1 MAATTQRDDMPADAD
16 ELQPQLQ
23 PPRVINASL
32 AANPAG
38 GTRYHTAASSPA
50 HSAGSDGQDAEADP
64 ERLRQER
71 DAARAELARVQR
83 QQERDRATAIAAQ
96 TRLAEEARRLREAQE
111 NGTTAAAAA
120 DAPPRPAASAP
131 AGPAPA
137 AGRPG
142 RLLGGIHAAPG
153 ALPIPHAD
161 RQELQQHHAHVVPQQ
176 TVQHQTAMPAASA
189 HGAQAMSISQDRE
202 EGEVHHS
209 RPAVDEPRP
218 ATRQR
223 AEPQPRHHAGQPLR
237 LDALNTHINS
247 FCSSDIGASAMD
259 LSRDVAAPVLMAFLK
274 RHMDDMGVHYE
285 PHIDLLM
292 KGKGGAWAQDPP
304 VVRIANGDDLG
315 FQEVQPRRVRFVD
328 EAGAIGSNGVDTVG
342 TAAPLP
348 TSAGGTLGVGAPALA
363 GATDGTPPGSTAQ
376 MSPVTSPMRMQLH
389 AQGQTHT
396 APDPA
401 PAPAPAPHYR
411 DRHDHRDEPRVVIH
425 AFTGVLKGTI
435 TNIAT
440 WFDVLVMIL
449 SRRGIDP
456 VASFLMYLGG
466 QAQQWGLTWFRAWER
481 EHNRQPTVDELRH
494 DFLMQWD
501 NLHLH
506 TANAARQR
514 LHNHEVTQ
522 TGTVSAYITQFRLIM
537 QDIPD
542 MHMND
547 RVAHF
552 RAGLQKGLQAKY
564 AFKPG
569 STVPW
574 DNVYELMNHILEM
587 TTATNFANGKT
598 QPSVAAADTPASRSP
613 SLPARGGIKKGG
625 RARNHG
631 NGGRAGGGGRHGGGG
646 HGAGGHAGGGR
657 GGGGGHAG
665 GGHGGYGRGGGGGG
679 YGRGGGGHDRGGHGG
694 GHGRGGHQHGR
705 GGGGGRGRG
714 NLTAADREAMLAYLH
729 AQREADNMQAGL
741 NPNVRSI
748 LGM

>member
-1 MAATTQRDDMPADAD
+1 MADPVPPGVFAGWRMCLRKYYEVYELPIPDILEDGNARVLRYLASSHDFDLPPDALAAQALLHRLNAERQNFMAATTHRDDMPANAD
-16 ELQPQLQ
+16 DLQPQLQ

-32 AANPAG
+32 AANPAS

-50 HSAGSDGQDAEADP
+50 HSAGSDGQDP
-64 ERLRQER
+64 ERLRQQR
-71 DAARAELARVQR
+71 DAALAELARVRR
-83 QQERDRATAIAAQ
+83 QKERDHATAVAAQ
-96 TRLAEEARRLREAQE
+96 TRLAEEARRLLEAQE

-176 TVQHQTAMPAASA
+176 T
-189 HGAQAMSISQDRE
+189 
-202 EGEVHHS
+202 
-209 RPAVDEPRP
+209 
-218 ATRQR
+218 
-223 AEPQPRHHAGQPLR
+223 PLR
-237 LDALNTHINS
+237 LDALLTHINT
-247 FCSSDIGASAMD
+247 FCSSDIGAGAMD
-259 LSRDVAAPVLMAFLK
+259 LSRDVASPVLMAFLK

-348 TSAGGTLGVGAPALA
+348 TSAGGTLGVGAPVLA
-363 GATDGTPPGSTAQ
+363 GATDGSTAQMSPAQ

-501 NLHLH
+501 NPHLH
-506 TANAARQR
+506 TAWMPG
-514 LHNHEVTQ
+514 
-522 TGTVSAYITQFRLIM
+522 TGKNRTV
-537 QDIPD
+537 
-542 MHMND
+542 
-547 RVAHF
+547 
-552 RAGLQKGLQAKY
+552 
-564 AFKPG
+564 
-569 STVPW
+569 
-574 DNVYELMNHILEM
+574 
-587 TTATNFANGKT
+587 
-598 QPSVAAADTPASRSP
+598 
-613 SLPARGGIKKGG
+613 
-625 RARNHG
+625 
-631 NGGRAGGGGRHGGGG
+631 
-646 HGAGGHAGGGR
+646 
-657 GGGGGHAG
+657 
-665 GGHGGYGRGGGGGG
+665 
-679 YGRGGGGHDRGGHGG
+679 
-694 GHGRGGHQHGR
+694 
-705 GGGGGRGRG
+705 
-714 NLTAADREAMLAYLH
+714 
-729 AQREADNMQAGL
+729 
-741 NPNVRSI
+741 
-748 LGM
+748 

>member
-1 MAATTQRDDMPADAD
+1 MAATTQRDDMPANSD

-23 PPRVINASL
+23 PPRVVNASL

-71 DAARAELARVQR
+71 DAALAELARVQR
-83 QQERDRATAIAAQ
+83 QQERDRATAVAAQ

-237 LDALNTHINS
+237 LDALNTHINA

-292 KGKGGAWAQDPP
+292 KGKGGEWAQDPP

-315 FQEVQPRRVRFVD
+315 FQEVQPRR
-328 EAGAIGSNGVDTVG
+328 
-342 TAAPLP
+342 
-348 TSAGGTLGVGAPALA
+348 
-363 GATDGTPPGSTAQ
+363 
-376 MSPVTSPMRMQLH
+376 
-389 AQGQTHT
+389 
-396 APDPA
+396 
-401 PAPAPAPHYR
+401 
-411 DRHDHRDEPRVVIH
+411 
-425 AFTGVLKGTI
+425 
-435 TNIAT
+435 
-440 WFDVLVMIL
+440 
-449 SRRGIDP
+449 
-456 VASFLMYLGG
+456 
-466 QAQQWGLTWFRAWER
+466 
-481 EHNRQPTVDELRH
+481 
-494 DFLMQWD
+494 
-501 NLHLH
+501 
-506 TANAARQR
+506 
-514 LHNHEVTQ
+514 
-522 TGTVSAYITQFRLIM
+522 
-537 QDIPD
+537 
-542 MHMND
+542 
-547 RVAHF
+547 
-552 RAGLQKGLQAKY
+552 
-564 AFKPG
+564 
-569 STVPW
+569 
-574 DNVYELMNHILEM
+574 
-587 TTATNFANGKT
+587 
-598 QPSVAAADTPASRSP
+598 
-613 SLPARGGIKKGG
+613 GG

-657 GGGGGHAG
+657 GGGGGHGG
-665 GGHGGYGRGGGGGG
+665 GGHGGYGRGGGG

>member
-1 MAATTQRDDMPADAD
+1 MAATTQRDDMPA
-16 ELQPQLQ
+16 
-23 PPRVINASL
+23 N
-32 AANPAG
+32 
-38 GTRYHTAASSPA
+38 
-50 HSAGSDGQDAEADP
+50 SD
-64 ERLRQER
+64 
-71 DAARAELARVQR
+71 
-83 QQERDRATAIAAQ
+83 
-96 TRLAEEARRLREAQE
+96 
-111 NGTTAAAAA
+111 
-120 DAPPRPAASAP
+120 ASAP

-202 EGEVHHS
+202 EGE
-209 RPAVDEPRP
+209 
-218 ATRQR
+218 
-223 AEPQPRHHAGQPLR
+223 
-237 LDALNTHINS
+237 
-247 FCSSDIGASAMD
+247 
-259 LSRDVAAPVLMAFLK
+259 

-292 KGKGGAWAQDPP
+292 KGKGGEWAQDPP

-315 FQEVQPRRVRFVD
+315 FQEVQPRR
-328 EAGAIGSNGVDTVG
+328 
-342 TAAPLP
+342 
-348 TSAGGTLGVGAPALA
+348 
-363 GATDGTPPGSTAQ
+363 
-376 MSPVTSPMRMQLH
+376 LH

-501 NLHLH
+501 NPHLH

-613 SLPARGGIKKGG
+613 SLPARLHII
-625 RARNHG
+625 RLLIPAV
-631 NGGRAGGGGRHGGGG
+631 
-646 HGAGGHAGGGR
+646 
-657 GGGGGHAG
+657 
-665 GGHGGYGRGGGGGG
+665 
-679 YGRGGGGHDRGGHGG
+679 
-694 GHGRGGHQHGR
+694 
-705 GGGGGRGRG
+705 
-714 NLTAADREAMLAYLH
+714 LTL
-729 AQREADNMQAGL
+729 
-741 NPNVRSI
+741 
-748 LGM
+748 